1 MREFVIH
8 NVDFIQIPVNPGDDK
23 VYFPVS
29 SHLEGKK
36 ILSIEYFSD
45 EKGLDITGNFHLVKL
60 DSSFVTLYDKEGNLV
75 ANSLYLTNFTGISG
89 NNIIIDREIDW
100 ERSFISISDPIA
112 NSEILFFAVYIGDE
126 SLPIPAQRNFY
137 NLSLPVSSP
146 ISEISLFRRVQALK
160 GKKITGIYA
169 LSQTSTGTIPPKITY
184 PICSY
189 LYLVPQE
196 ADRFVNYIPIQLLSG
211 IYVCPTLGILFNAVS
226 FQTTFLE
233 PTEIN
238 FDKSKILVR
247 STDNSIKTINLSFYY
262 E

>member
-36 ILSIEYFSD
+36 ILSIEYFPGT
-45 EKGLDITGNFHLVKL
+45 KGLDITGNFPLTQLH
-60 DSSFVTLYDKEGNLV
+60 SSFVTLYDKEGNLV
-75 ANSLYLTNFTGISG
+75 ANYLYLSNFTSLSG
-89 NNIIIDREIDW
+89 NKIIIDREIDW
-100 ERSFISISDPIA
+100 ERSFVSISDSIA

-126 SLPIPAQRNFY
+126 SLPIPSQRNFY

-146 ISEISLFRRVQALK
+146 ISEISLFRKVQALK

-169 LSQTSTGTIPPKITY
+169 LSQNSTGTIPPTIAY

-196 ADRFVNYIPIQLLSG
+196 ADRFINYIPIQLLSG
-211 IYVCPTLGILFNAVS
+211 IALFSTNGIPYNAVS

>member
-45 EKGLDITGNFHLVKL
+45 ENGLDITGNFPLAKL

-75 ANSLYLTNFTGISG
+75 ANSLYLANFTSISG
-89 NNIIIDREIDW
+89 NNIIINREIDW

-126 SLPIPAQRNFY
+126 NLPIPAQRNFY

-146 ISEISLFRRVQALK
+146 ISEISLFRKVQALE

-169 LSQTSTGTIPPKITY
+169 LSQKSTGTIPPTTMF
-184 PICSY
+184 PICGY
-189 LYLVPQE
+189 LYLVPKHE
-196 ADRFVNYIPIQLLSG
+196 NRFINYIPIQLLSG
-211 IYVCPTLGILFNAVS
+211 IYVCPTLGVLFNAVS

-238 FDKSKILVR
+238 FDKSKLLIR
-247 STDNSIKTINLSFYY
+247 STDDSIKNINLSFYY

>member
-36 ILSIEYFSD
+36 ILSIEYFPGN
-45 EKGLDITGNFHLVKL
+45 EGLDITGNFPLTQL

-75 ANSLYLTNFTGISG
+75 ANSLYLANFTSLSG
-89 NNIIIDREIDW
+89 NKIIIDREIDW
-100 ERSFISISDPIA
+100 ERSFVSISDSIA

-126 SLPIPAQRNFY
+126 SLPIPSQRNFY

-146 ISEISLFRRVQALK
+146 ISEISLFRKVQALK
-160 GKKITGIYA
+160 DKKITGIYA
-169 LSQTSTGTIPPKITY
+169 LSQISTGTIPPTIAY

-196 ADRFVNYIPIQLLSG
+196 ADRFINYIPIQLLSG
-211 IYVCPTLGILFNAVS
+211 IALSPTNGIPYNAVS

-247 STDNSIKTINLSFYY
+247 STNNSIKTINLSFYY